1 VATFSRFV
9 QSTDNRSVLLELRK
23 QIAQEKDSSR
33 IIELQ
38 NQIDKIVAQEYLHY
52 LNR

>member
-1 VATFSRFV
+1 MATFSRFV
-9 QSTDNRSVLLELRK
+9 QSTDNRSILLELRK
-23 QIAQEKDSSR
+23 QISQEKNSSR

-38 NQIDKIVAQEYLHY
+38 NEIDKIVAQEYLQY

>member
-1 VATFSRFV
+1 MATFSRFV
-9 QSTDNRSVLLELRK
+9 QSADNRSVLLELRK
-23 QIAQEKDSSR
+23 QISQEKNSSR

-38 NQIDKIVAQEYLHY
+38 NEIDKIVAQEYLQY